1 MKKRGRPEAASYAG
15 KPLPPREEGQELM
28 ALGRIDCE
36 ERAAPRLSLN
46 LAN

>member
-15 KPLPPREEGQELM
+15 WPLPPREEGKELM

-36 ERAAPRLSLN
+36 ERAGPRLSLHV
-46 LAN
+46 AN